1 MSIFASEQALDS
13 YQDKQIL
20 QVVNEAYFGRT
31 PGITRCFNAFCDFR
45 DQYVGHGFI
54 NSIRHIDID
63 HDKNLK
69 LFCKEME
76 REFGLDSFS
85 FIVKNDPMVNMATY
99 PIYFKSNRRPKDNV
113 EVTKYG
119 YRFKKDIEMSIII
132 ISYTGLL
139 LDEKYSN
146 EQVFAAV
153 LHEVG
158 HNFQEYL
165 NGNVHSL
172 TSGIGFIQIIN
183 DLIILLSGNPKV
195 LKNLEKYLFMSD
207 PTHRLLSKWFNS
219 ITSDTDK
226 NNIYSYFNFI
236 RGIVKAPSNLLA
248 GIIMV
253 PLYPALSVLT
263 GFSSI
268 LNKFNLVGIVFSA
281 HGYLGEVMAD
291 NFASYYGFGEAL
303 ATGLDKIDA
312 GGLFHMI
319 KTIPIIGHIYN
330 FMLLPG
336 DLLLSLGDEHPSN
349 AARAYDV
356 LQGMKTDLK
365 DPSLSPELRK
375 KLEKEIDHYE
385 TTMNKIYSEK
395 SRVSNASFIQ
405 GIFDKAIFTGGS
417 IRYSWNASLWGDPAK
432 EAQRATDRLRESTD
446 IIMNT
451 KII

>member
-1 MSIFASEQALDS
+1 MSIFASEQALDL
-13 YQDKQIL
+13 YQNKQML
-20 QVVNEAYFGRT
+20 RVVNEAYFGRT

-85 FIVKNDPMVNMATY
+85 FIVENDPTVNMATY

-119 YRFKKDIEMSIII
+119 YKFKKDIEMSIII

-146 EQVFAAV
+146 EQVFATV

-165 NGNVHSL
+165 NGNVHPL
-172 TSGIGFIQIIN
+172 TSALAIVQIIN
-183 DLIILLSGNPKV
+183 DLILLLSGNPDV
-195 LKNLEKYLFMSD
+195 LERVKTYLFMSD
-207 PTHRLLSKWFNS
+207 STHKLLSRWFNS
-219 ITSDTDK
+219 ITSDTDR

-248 GIIMV
+248 GVIMV
-253 PLYPALSVLT
+253 PLYPALKVLS

-268 LNKFNLVGIVFSA
+268 LNKFSCIGIISSA
-281 HGYLGEVMAD
+281 RGYLGEVMAD

-303 ATGLDKIDA
+303 ATGLDKMDS
-312 GGLFHMI
+312 GGLFHII

-336 DLLLSLGDEHPSN
+336 DLLLSLGDVHPAHS
-349 AARAYDV
+349 ARAYDV
-356 LQGMKTDLK
+356 LQSMKTDLK

-375 KLEKEIDHYE
+375 KLAKEIDHYE

-395 SRVSNASFIQ
+395 SRVSNAGFIQ

-417 IRYSWNASLWGDPAK
+417 IRYSWNSSLWGDPAK
-432 EAQRATDRLRESTD
+432 EAQRATDRLKESTD
-446 IIMNT
+446 IIMDT

>member
-1 MSIFASEQALDS
+1 
-13 YQDKQIL
+13 
-20 QVVNEAYFGRT
+20 
-31 PGITRCFNAFCDFR
+31 
-45 DQYVGHGFI
+45 
-54 NSIRHIDID
+54 
-63 HDKNLK
+63 
-69 LFCKEME
+69 ME

-85 FIVKNDPMVNMATY
+85 FIVKNDPTVNMATY

-119 YRFKKDIEMSIII
+119 YKFKKDIEMSIII

-146 EQVFAAV
+146 EQVFATV

-172 TSGIGFIQIIN
+172 TSGIAIIQIIN
-183 DLIILLSGNPKV
+183 DLILLLSGNPDV
-195 LKNLEKYLFMSD
+195 LKRVKTYLFMSD
-207 PTHRLLSKWFNS
+207 PTHKLLSRWFNS
-219 ITSDTDK
+219 ITSDTDR

-236 RGIVKAPSNLLA
+236 RGIVKAPLNLLA
-248 GIIMV
+248 GVIMV
-253 PLYPALSVLT
+253 PLYPALKVLS

-268 LNKFNLVGIVFSA
+268 LNKFSCIGIISSA

-303 ATGLDKIDA
+303 ATGLDKMDS
-312 GGLFHMI
+312 GGLFHII

-336 DLLLSLGDEHPSN
+336 DLLLSLGDVHPAHS
-349 AARAYDV
+349 ARAYDV
-356 LQGMKTDLK
+356 LQSMKTDLK

-375 KLEKEIDHYE
+375 KLAKEIDHYE

-395 SRVSNASFIQ
+395 SRVSNAGFIQ

-432 EAQRATDRLRESTD
+432 EAQRATDRLKESTD
-446 IIMNT
+446 IIMDT